1 MAKNMK
7 TVATNNSNSKDPQ
20 VDLEFLLRTNGFLFP
35 ETVNEVNAYERTFG
49 DTDIILPDDMQ
60 EPSFLKEARS
70 RVTRERDNII
80 SLRADNFSLAARAE
94 KGNELPEHIKQQME
108 KDLAKLK
115 R

>member
-1 MAKNMK
+1 MEKTMK

-35 ETVNEVNAYERTFG
+35 ETVNEVTAYERTFG

-60 EPSFLKEARS
+60 EPSFLKEAHS
-70 RVTRERDNII
+70 RVAEERDNVIK
-80 SLRADNFSLAARAE
+80 LQDDNCSLAARDE
-94 KGNELPEHIKQQME
+94 KGDELPEYIKKRME
-108 KDLAKLK
+108 DDLAKIK

>member
-1 MAKNMK
+1 MGKIMK

-35 ETVNEVNAYERTFG
+35 ETVNEVTAYERTFG

-60 EPSFLKEARS
+60 EPSFLKEARH
-70 RVTRERDNII
+70 RVAQERDNVVR
-80 SLRADNFSLAARAE
+80 LQADNCSLAARDE
-94 KGNELPEHIKQQME
+94 KGNELPEHIKQKME
-108 KDLAKLK
+108 DDLAKIK